1 MRGRVQRLSGRHSKT
16 LDNVD
21 NRLGILASWRTRRT
35 LTEHEGAEQPEWRHV
50 ERVLVLLPMPAV
62 ETELYDIL
70 GISPN
75 ATEDEIKKA
84 YRKKARE
91 QHPDKNINDPEAS
104 QKFQELG
111 AAYETLSDPQL
122 RAVYDE
128 AGIDG
133 LKSGGGMP
141 GMDDLFAQFFAGGGM
156 RFGFDFGGPSSR
168 RRGTGDDT
176 VVPHPVTLEDLYNG
190 KTLKLNLEKE
200 AVCGICKGTGAK
212 GSAKPKQCVT
222 CAGRGWT
229 PSKTSQGTYLAT
241 TRITCHECDGV
252 GEKLKEKDRC
262 KKCKGTKTVKEK
274 NRQEVVIEPGMAD
287 KQRIVLAGAGDEEPG
302 LPPGDVIFVLRMSP
316 HPSFERSGS
325 DLLASVKITLS
336 EALFGFSRILVTH
349 LDGRGIKV
357 TSPPKKIIR
366 HHDTIV
372 LRGEGMPVHKQPNSK
387 GDLYLTFEIEMPE
400 DAWLNTVDEKAP
412 LSMLPPKKADM
423 DPLPE
428 VVSTAAF
435 VEADIEEFGEDED
448 DWEDDEDDD
457 DDDDEFGPAE
467 PECRPQ

>member
-1 MRGRVQRLSGRHSKT
+1 MEVKSRKVEQRSRGRRV
-16 LDNVD
+16 VAF
-21 NRLGILASWRTRRT
+21 ASTPF
-35 LTEHEGAEQPEWRHV
+35 EMAP
-50 ERVLVLLPMPAV
+50 V

-70 GISPN
+70 GVSPN
-75 ATEDEIKKA
+75 ATEDDIKKA
-84 YRKKARE
+84 YRKKVSWRLVHLSRLTVYKARE

-122 RAVYDE
+122 RSIYDSG
-128 AGIDG
+128 GIDA

-141 GMDDLFAQFFAGGGM
+141 GMDDIH
-156 RFGFDFGGPSSR
+156 

-200 AVCGICKGTGAK
+200 AVCGTCKGSGAR
-212 GSAKPKQCVT
+212 GNAKPKPCGM
-222 CAGRGWT
+222 CEGRGWT
-229 PSKTSQGTYLAT
+229 PSQTTNGTFLSTSRASCRDCGGT
-241 TRITCHECDGV
+241 

-274 NRQEVVIEPGMAD
+274 NRHEIVIEKGMND

-302 LPPGDVIFVLRMSP
+302 TPAGDVVFVLRMSS
-316 HPSFERSGS
+316 HESFERSGN

-336 EALFGFSRILVTH
+336 EALFGFSRILITH
-349 LDGRGIKV
+349 LDGRGVKV
-357 TSPPKKIIR
+357 TSPPKKIIN
-366 HHDTIV
+366 HSDTIV

-387 GDLYLTFEIEMPE
+387 GDLYLTFSIEMPDNE
-400 DAWLNTVDEKAP
+400 WLKSVNEASL
-412 LSMLPPKKADM
+412 LSMLPPKKSDM
-423 DPLPE
+423 DPLPD
-428 VVSTAAF
+428 VVSTATF
-435 VEADIEEFGEDED
+435 EEADIEEFGEDEN
-448 DWEDDEDDD
+448 DWEDDD
-457 DDDDEFGPAE
+457 DDEGGE